1 MQKLTQGITATG
13 NFDVSLVDKLGVSLE
28 LKKYK
33 TPSGAVNFAAIRD
46 IPVEQR
52 LYSLAKQ
59 DLGQAVKLVAVA
71 ITMAIE
77 TMNLTRPMNAFQIL
91 DLAEVIIEES
101 ESDKL
106 SIPDLLLFLQR
117 LTRGYY
123 PGLFEGIDALK
134 ILERFNQYRDER
146 WNEMIALRD
155 AQIEHYKTL
164 GDSNTYERENPRDAS
179 TLGLQLEHY
188 RQKVQV
194 RSDEAKSRKQ

>member
-1 MQKLTQGITATG
+1 LQAGITAQG
-13 NFDVSLVDKLGVSLE
+13 NFEIARIDKLGVSLE
-28 LKKYK
+28 LKKFK
-33 TPSGAVNFAAIRD
+33 TQSGAVDFAAIRD
-46 IPVEQR
+46 IPVEHR
-52 LYSLAKQ
+52 IYSLAKQ

-123 PGLFEGIDALK
+123 PGLYEGIDATK

-146 WNEMIALRD
+146 WEEMKALRD
-155 AQIEHYKTL
+155 AKIEEYQSL
-164 GDSNTYERENPRDAS
+164 GDRDDFNRNNHKDGS

-188 RQKVQV
+188 RLKAQA
-194 RSDEAKSRKQ
+194 RNDERKSRKQ